1 VVLRL
6 VPTVL
11 EELPAPL
18 VCKLCKK
25 LVRNDCSAAVE
36 LEAEPA
42 VELEAEL
49 VLEAEL
55 EVELA
60 PLDELPPR
68 SLISF

>member
-1 VVLRL
+1 MLD
-6 VPTVL
+6 
-11 EELPAPL
+11 ELPAPL

-36 LEAEPA
+36 LVAAELEPAELVLEDEPA
-42 VELEAEL
+42 VELVAEL
-49 VLEAEL
+49 VLD
-55 EVELA
+55 VELA